1 MKFFE
6 RSKPLWP
13 ETCHHNFHLSH
24 VFRYIPLNMLSTIY
38 ASRKMSLLSTKWVKL
53 TPEISHYFGSWH
65 LGYKIAR
72 QEAFGKIVKEVE
84 GFITRERE
92 SDKREKNC
100 DLTFIQFFAGLS
112 RAVCK
117 IIQLTQ

>member
-1 MKFFE
+1 
-6 RSKPLWP
+6 
-13 ETCHHNFHLSH
+13 
-24 VFRYIPLNMLSTIY
+24 MLQE
-38 ASRKMSLLSTKWVKL
+38 KMSLLSTKWVKL

-100 DLTFIQFFAGLS
+100 DLTFMQFFAGLS
-112 RAVCK
+112 RAVYK
-117 IIQLTQ
+117 IIQLTQSGLGFFRACKSGGRCPPPPPPPPPVKFDTDNLDH